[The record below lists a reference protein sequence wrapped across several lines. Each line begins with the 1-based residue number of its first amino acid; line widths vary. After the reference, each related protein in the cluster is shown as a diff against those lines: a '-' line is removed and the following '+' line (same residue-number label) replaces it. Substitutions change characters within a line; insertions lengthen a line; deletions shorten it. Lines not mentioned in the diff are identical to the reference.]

1 MVPTGKT
8 LAGLGGS
15 SNPGSSPRRSW
26 RVVHVNSMLK
36 GGGTDDQCL
45 KYVAGLHA
53 AGHRVWMA
61 GPGGRDL
68 HRLIVA
74 GRYSFFETPPEGLLK
89 LRLIWAVANL
99 LRREQV
105 QIVHAHHGRDYWP
118 AIMAARLSGV
128 RPRVVLTRHLAK
140 SPSSWF
146 SRHFLL
152 SQCDA
157 LVAVSEFV
165 SRVLRQGVFEPESP
179 DPERRCRPPLKGDSA
194 KIKVIYGALDTDRFQ
209 PMEAVAQR
217 QAWNLA
223 PQDFAFGVVGGY
235 DRPRGKGQREF
246 LEAAARVHAQI
257 PQARFL
263 IIGRGNLKETL
274 AADIARLNL
283 AGKAWMTPYCHDMPM
298 AMNAIDCLVHPQVGT
313 EALGL
318 VVAEALACGRPVI
331 ASALDGIPEA
341 FAMGNYGQ
349 LVQPESVDDLA
360 GALVHWSRQ
369 PALDPSQQ
377 QALHAR
383 VAGQLGISRL
393 IDEVVRL
400 YGTLV

>member
-1 MVPTGKT
+1 
-8 LAGLGGS
+8 
-15 SNPGSSPRRSW
+15 
-26 RVVHVNSMLK
+26 
-36 GGGTDDQCL
+36 
-45 KYVAGLHA
+45 VA
-53 AGHRVWMA
+53 
-61 GPGGRDL
+61 
-68 HRLIVA
+68 
-74 GRYSFFETPPEGLLK
+74 K
-89 LRLIWAVANL
+89 L
-99 LRREQV
+99 LRRERVQV
-105 QIVHAHHGRDYWP
+105 VHAHHGRDYWP
-118 AIMAARLSGV
+118 AILAARLSGV

-165 SRVLRQGVFEPESP
+165 ARVLRQGVFEPESP
-179 DPERRCRPPLKGDSA
+179 DPERRSRPPLKGEAA
-194 KIKVIYGALDTDRFQ
+194 KIKVIYGALDTERFR
-209 PMEAVAQR
+209 PMDASAQR
-217 QAWNLA
+217 QAWSLA
-223 PQDFAFGVVGGY
+223 PEHYAFGVVGGY

-246 LEAAARVHAQI
+246 LAAAARVHRQI

-263 IIGRGNLKETL
+263 MIGRGNLQETL
-274 AADIARLNL
+274 AADIALLNL
-283 AGKAWMTPYCHDMPM
+283 AGKAWMTPYCHDMPR

-341 FAMGNYGQ
+341 FGMGNYGQ
-349 LVQPESVDDLA
+349 LVQPESVVELA

-369 PALDPSQQ
+369 PALDRNQQ
-377 QALHAR
+377 QALHTR
-383 VAGQLGISRL
+383 VASQLGISRL

-400 YGTLV
+400 YGALV